1 MKKAKIH
8 PQIPYLRIIIR
19 QITSMQLPQTS
30 SFHTLSCCVR
40 TIAFVIFISCWRTRH
55 VSPHNPPPCI
65 QIKCTY
71 LADESLGGREG
82 MSQQVICPE
91 VSPLVEENGNTN
103 VTRDTSQRFSN
114 SEKPWATRPASGTS
128 RIIPLHFRFKFCYTM
143 SWLRSGRGTNLSMR
157 FLCFVFFIIAFIYID
172 PWTTRVWTTQV
183 HLYAD
188 FFQYSQPFVFM
199 GFESKA
205 STNCG

>member
-30 SFHTLSCCVR
+30 SFHTLPCCVR

-55 VSPHNPPPCI
+55 VPPHNPPPCI

-103 VTRDTSQRFSN
+103 VTRPRGLATQRSHGPHGLPAGHLRLFHSILDLN
-114 SEKPWATRPASGTS
+114 FATLCHGSEVVEAL
-128 RIIPLHFRFKFCYTM
+128 IYQCVFCV
-143 SWLRSGRGTNLSMR
+143 
-157 FLCFVFFIIAFIYID
+157 LCFLSLHSY
-172 PWTTRVWTTQV
+172 TLTLEQ
-183 HLYAD
+183 H
-188 FFQYSQPFVFM
+188 
-199 GFESKA
+199 GFELRKSIYMPIFFNTVSLLYSWVLNPRLQLTVDKR
-205 STNCG
+205 